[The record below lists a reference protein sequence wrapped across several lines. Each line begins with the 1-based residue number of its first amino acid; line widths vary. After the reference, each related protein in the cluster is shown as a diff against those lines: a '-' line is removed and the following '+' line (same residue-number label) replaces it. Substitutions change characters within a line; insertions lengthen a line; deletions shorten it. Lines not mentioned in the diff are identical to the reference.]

1 MTALPSHLRGPRGL
15 ITLTLLFNLPFV
27 LLRVQRFSYDAY
39 THIFFADHYR
49 GSWWTLWEPRWYLGF
64 SVASYPPL
72 VHQLIALLS
81 WPISALIT
89 AFAPEPEPY
98 PGAFRWLGLEAA
110 YVVLLLAVL
119 CAFPLA
125 VREFARVFVGP
136 RATDWA
142 ALLAVFLPALLLS
155 GWAFGQLPTLAATT
169 ALLLALARGAA
180 FLQSGRAL
188 RSGEG
193 EALRASPPQASLGRA
208 PKRSLMQAVAL
219 AALAGALHHAALL
232 FAPFGALAIIGVR
245 RPDYAL
251 RLIVWAALSALA
263 VAAVLWPFLEWS
275 RGQSLQ
281 TPIDHASRYNFLLQP
296 QATLVFFWPLHGTM
310 LLMIPAALWLTA
322 FVPRRTCGRR
332 LRPVA
337 LTWLALFV
345 LSLGG
350 TTPLPRWLFGAG
362 WEWLTYDRFGLW
374 ASVTLLPLAGAVL
387 LMAARRFGRGA
398 ALAFVVALGA
408 SGLVAGF
415 HSVLVRAQPP
425 GLDLTPLV
433 RFLNEP
439 EQRPYHYLTLGFGDQ
454 LAKLATVTHNG
465 TPDGTYHTAR
475 PLPELRASGLGA
487 LDGALW
493 NPQGVWAVAPFLREP
508 QRYGLRWVFSHHP
521 AYEPVLRT
529 TGWTYRFDVGQ
540 VKAWERAEVEPLPV
554 TAPPENVWAAWWW
567 GSAPLVTLAL
577 AAFLLFWSPLDGA
590 GRSQVT
596 RIAVLRSLAG
606 LRRALLIL
614 TIALLSWWWV
624 HVARGGPGDLPH
636 LYFTY
641 QSVLVFASD
650 VALALTLGVWALER
664 GLRGARPSG
673 AWDGEALRTS
683 PSPLCGACPSRA
695 WLTLG
700 PRPVLWAGSAVIVTS
715 ALSLWRAV
723 DAGLTLAFVL
733 HLGLLA
739 GLYVM
744 WLNDPPGVR
753 VNAMRSTLG
762 LVFGAVVVAQS
773 GIVLLQA
780 LTQSAVV
787 PRELGLRWP
796 GMFEAQTP
804 GASVVLDAA
813 GERWLRAYGTL
824 PHPNVLGA
832 FLLVYST
839 AVLERWL
846 TTGKQRWLIVLGL
859 GAACVALTFSRA
871 AWVGALALAATAWW
885 LTPHTVR
892 VRLQVA
898 LAMCAIAGSLIL
910 LPLTPFLISRVNVVE
925 PANRLEAAST
935 LERMLLIG
943 YSVQAWQAEP
953 VTGVGA
959 GGFVQWA
966 ARHTGEALPF
976 QPVHNVPL
984 LILAETGWL
993 GGAAALAL
1001 LVVVTAQFWRRR
1013 STLTASAAV
1022 WSAALVAIAVT
1033 GLFDHLWWT
1042 QPPARALAVC
1052 ALANWVVELPTC
1064 DALQG
1069 ASHVG
1074 IAANGADLEP

>member
-1 MTALPSHLRGPRGL
+1 MTALPPHLRGPRGL
-15 ITLTLLFNLPFV
+15 ITLALLFNLPFV

-72 VHQLIALLS
+72 VHQLMALLS
-81 WPISALIT
+81 WPISAIIA

-119 CAFPLA
+119 CVFPLA

-169 ALLLALARGAA
+169 ALLLALACGAA
-180 FLQSGRAL
+180 FLQSGRAEYPTL
-188 RSGEG
+188 
-193 EALRASPPQASLGRA
+193 
-208 PKRSLMQAVAL
+208 SLMQAVVL

-232 FAPFGALAIIGVR
+232 FAPFGALAIVGVR
-245 RPDYAL
+245 RPYSAL
-251 RLIVWAALSALA
+251 RLIVWAVLSALA

-281 TPIDHASRYNFLLQP
+281 RPIDHASRYNFLLQP

-310 LLMIPAALWLTA
+310 LFMIPAVLWLMA
-322 FVPRRTCGRR
+322 FAPRRACGWR
-332 LRPVA
+332 LRPVT

-387 LMAARRFGRGA
+387 LVAARRLGRGA

-408 SGLVAGF
+408 SGLIAGF
-415 HSVLVRAQPP
+415 HSVLVQAQPP
-425 GLDLTPLV
+425 SLDLTPLA

-439 EQRPYHYLTLGFGDQ
+439 EQRPYRYLTLGFGDQ

-508 QRYGLRWVFSHHP
+508 QRYGLRWVFSNHP
-521 AYEPVLRT
+521 AYEPVLRA
-529 TGWTYRFDVGQ
+529 TGWMYRFDVGQ

-554 TAPPENVWAAWWW
+554 TAPPENVWAARWW

-577 AAFLLFWSPLDGA
+577 AAFLLFWPPLHRE

-596 RIAVLRSLAG
+596 RVAVLRSLAG
-606 LRRALLIL
+606 LRRALLTL
-614 TIALLSWWWV
+614 TIALLSLWWV
-624 HVARGGPGDLPH
+624 HVVRGGPGDLPH

-664 GLRGARPSG
+664 GLRPSTSASLCSASAQDAR
-673 AWDGEALRTS
+673 R
-683 PSPLCGACPSRA
+683 
-695 WLTLG
+695 LTLG
-700 PRPVLWAGSAVIVTS
+700 PRPVLWAGLVVIVAG
-715 ALSLWRAV
+715 ALSSWRSV
-723 DAGLTLAFVL
+723 DVGLTLAFVT
-733 HLGLLA
+733 HLCLLA
-739 GLYVM
+739 GLYLL
-744 WLNDPPGVR
+744 WLNDAPGKR
-753 VNAMRSTLG
+753 WLG
-762 LVFGAVVVAQS
+762 FLFGVVVVVQGAVALAQ
-773 GIVLLQA
+773 VLAQN
-780 LTQSAVV
+780 SVI
-787 PRELGLRWP
+787 PGELGLRWP

-804 GASVVLDAA
+804 GASVVLNAG

-839 AVLERWL
+839 AALERWL
-846 TTGKQRWLIVLGL
+846 TT
-859 GAACVALTFSRA
+859 
-871 AWVGALALAATAWW
+871 
-885 LTPHTVR
+885 
-892 VRLQVA
+892 
-898 LAMCAIAGSLIL
+898 
-910 LPLTPFLISRVNVVE
+910 
-925 PANRLEAAST
+925 
-935 LERMLLIG
+935 
-943 YSVQAWQAEP
+943 
-953 VTGVGA
+953 
-959 GGFVQWA
+959 
-966 ARHTGEALPF
+966 
-976 QPVHNVPL
+976 
-984 LILAETGWL
+984 
-993 GGAAALAL
+993 
-1001 LVVVTAQFWRRR
+1001 
-1013 STLTASAAV
+1013 
-1022 WSAALVAIAVT
+1022 
-1033 GLFDHLWWT
+1033 
-1042 QPPARALAVC
+1042 
-1052 ALANWVVELPTC
+1052 
-1064 DALQG
+1064 
-1069 ASHVG
+1069 
-1074 IAANGADLEP
+1074 